1 MKNIY
6 CVVFA
11 VLFFSGCGQMTEDSG
26 ECLPQCPESEN
37 STEASD
43 IPCGTDDGDDATI
56 EESCFEIQECGGTF
70 YCRATG
76 F

>member
-1 MKNIY
+1 MKEIY
-6 CVVFA
+6 FVAFA
-11 VLFFSGCGQMTEDSG
+11 TLLFSACSEMAEDSG
-26 ECLPQCPESEN
+26 ACLPQCPESEN

-56 EESCFEIQECGGTF
+56 EESCFEIQECGETF